1 MKIEQ
6 EMTWQEL
13 FLKSLVYMK
22 FSSRKSFDPSLYMY
36 MYSEQVVDGSFTPF
50 EQYFNKITFDEMMM
64 SVLYQTH
71 TISWMLPL
79 AHWNNS
85 PPVNISLNSHSSSR
99 FRAHQSFA
107 LCRWC
112 CVLSGKATTNFIDR
126 DSNPRKTWL
135 GSSMLTITL
144 PKGCCTYNFVELC
157 NIMYDCI
164 VVRKDIKVTN
174 LTNYV

>member
-13 FLKSLVYMK
+13 FLKSWVYMK

-36 MYSEQVVDGSFTPF
+36 MYSEQVIDGSFTPF

-85 PPVNISLNSHSSSR
+85 PPLNISLNSHSSSR
-99 FRAHQSFA
+99 FRAHLFLPFVVDAAYLAEKQQ
-107 LCRWC
+107 LILLTGTRTHIKPD
-112 CVLSGKATTNFIDR
+112 SGR
-126 DSNPRKTWL
+126 V
-135 GSSMLTITL
+135 
-144 PKGCCTYNFVELC
+144 C
-157 NIMYDCI
+157 
-164 VVRKDIKVTN
+164 
-174 LTNYV
+174 